1 MHDVIIIGGGPCGIM
16 AGIYAKRSGLNPL
29 IIEKGNIGGQVINTY
44 EIKNFPTYTN
54 ISGADFCAKL
64 YEQAD
69 FNGIEIEYTDVV
81 SVDFS
86 QKTKVIKTP
95 SQTYFANAVIICS
108 GTKPRSLGLAGEQE
122 LIGRGISYCA
132 LCDGN
137 FFKNKTVAVIGG
149 GDSAM
154 EDAIYLGGIC
164 KKVYVINRSNNFRAQ
179 PILTQSLNDFAQ
191 KNGNIQIIKNS
202 TVSKLYSSNN
212 LLCGIDILVQSNACE
227 NKIENHNSVAQ
238 NNNQSAH
245 LAQNVQQKNS
255 NLVISKTIQA
265 TAQNCQSLATKHIE
279 LDGLFLAI
287 GSNPDTKIFEKQIE
301 LDSHGYIIVDKNQ
314 QTSVQGVFAG
324 GDCTQKLIRQII
336 TACADGAVCA
346 TNANTYL
353 KNLI

>member
-1 MHDVIIIGGGPCGIM
+1 MHDVIIIGGGPSGIV

-29 IIEKGNIGGQVINTY
+29 ILEKSNLGGQVINTY
-44 EIKNFPTYTN
+44 EIKNFPTYEN
-54 ISGADFCAKL
+54 ISGADFCTKL
-64 YEQAD
+64 YSQAEY
-69 FNGIEIEYTDVV
+69 NGIEIDYADVL

-86 QKTKVIKTP
+86 KQTKVIKTAN
-95 SQTYFANAVIICS
+95 QTYHANAVIICT
-108 GTKPRSLGLAGEQE
+108 GTKPRSLGLSGEQE

-137 FFKNKTVAVIGG
+137 FFKNKTVAVVGG

-179 PILTQSLNDFAQ
+179 NILQQSLNEFSQ

-202 TVSKLYSSNN
+202 TVSRLYQTNG
-212 LLCGIDILVQSNACE
+212 LLSAIDITSTQPQTQTQQNIQSQPQSTQTQSTQTQQ
-227 NKIENHNSVAQ
+227 IQ
-238 NNNQSAH
+238 TNQEVSTQH
-245 LAQNVQQKNS
+245 LEV
-255 NLVISKTIQA
+255 
-265 TAQNCQSLATKHIE
+265 
-279 LDGLFLAI
+279 DGIFLAI
-287 GSNPDTKIFEKQIE
+287 GSNPDTKIFEGQIE
-301 LDSHGYIIVDKNQ
+301 LDKSGYIIVNKNG
-314 QTSVQGVFAG
+314 QTNIPGVFAG

-353 KNLI
+353 KNLK